1 MRFYAISTEA
11 IQHTTRALEQLEP
24 RRKGSARGSRALRVA
39 QLYGHLQLRAR
50 GGGSVVLGLR
60 ELAMAWSLQP
70 RDLRTDLRD
79 LQALGW
85 LQYRSTTKGVWVQL
99 ADPHLEV
106 DPREAPVTQAQVLND
121 ASDVPA
127 SQLVTALQPT
137 PPEPLEEPE
146 PSGGVASSQLDDGLI
161 ARFTETYNRYRPSSW
176 PTYSP
181 RGGALAARLR
191 RAIRHAG
198 NEEALLARLAQALGA
213 MPEFWRTT
221 YPQGRSGAD
230 CITAL
235 LSADRKAAGLGVEF
249 WHLFSW
255 GSQGQ
260 TPGSAGTASQR
271 TFDGIGGNTAAVGT
285 GCMAATLH
293 PDHRRACEL
302 LAWDGHAWQGR
313 GMAAAQLPA
322 SEKQHLAEVLE
333 AAGFGKPGQAAEQFA
348 QTSRC

>member
-1 MRFYAISTEA
+1 MRFYAVCTEA
-11 IQHTTRALEQLEP
+11 IQLTNRALQQLDQS
-24 RRKGSARGSRALRVA
+24 RRGSRQPSRALRVA
-39 QLYGHLQLRAR
+39 TLYGHLQTRTNASGEVRLALRD
-50 GGGSVVLGLR
+50 
-60 ELAMAWSLQP
+60 LAAAWNLQP
-70 RDLRTDLRD
+70 RLLREDLSD

-85 LQYRSTTKGVWVQL
+85 LSYRCDWRGTVIRLRQASLPQGDGEPVAEQTPAEPEEASRL
-99 ADPHLEV
+99 APM
-106 DPREAPVTQAQVLND
+106 T
-121 ASDVPA
+121 
-127 SQLVTALQPT
+127 
-137 PPEPLEEPE
+137 PEPLEELK
-146 PSGGVASSQLDDGLI
+146 PSGAVASSQPDDALI

-176 PTYSP
+176 PAYSP
-181 RGGALAARLR
+181 RGGALAARVR

-198 NEEALLARLAQALGA
+198 SEEALLARLAQALGA

-249 WHLFSW
+249 WHVFSW
-255 GSQGQ
+255 GAAAPQQ
-260 TPGSAGTASQR
+260 LAGLR
-271 TFDGIGGNTAAVGT
+271 GNTAAVGT

-333 AAGFGKPGQAAEQFA
+333 AAGFGKPGQAARQFA
-348 QTSRC
+348 PEASR

>member
-1 MRFYAISTEA
+1 MRFYAVCTEA
-11 IQHTTRALEQLEP
+11 IQLTNRALQQLDQS
-24 RRKGSARGSRALRVA
+24 RRGSRQPSRALRVA
-39 QLYGHLQLRAR
+39 TLYGHLQTRTNASGEVRLALRD
-50 GGGSVVLGLR
+50 
-60 ELAMAWSLQP
+60 LAAAWNLQP
-70 RDLRTDLRD
+70 RLLREDLSD

-85 LQYRSTTKGVWVQL
+85 LNYRCDWRGTVIRLRQAVLPQGDGEQVAEQTPAEPDEALRL
-99 ADPHLEV
+99 APMT
-106 DPREAPVTQAQVLND
+106 PV
-121 ASDVPA
+121 
-127 SQLVTALQPT
+127 
-137 PPEPLEEPE
+137 PLEEPE
-146 PSGGVASSQLDDGLI
+146 PSGGVASSQPDDGLI

-176 PTYSP
+176 PAYSP

-271 TFDGIGGNTAAVGT
+271 TLAGIGGNTAAVGT